1 MLETVGALIYIYIYI
16 YIVNL
21 IKEKNQAF
29 LCSICDICER

>member
-1 MLETVGALIYIYIYI
+1 MLETVGALIYI